1 MASSAPQVDGK
12 RARLPQRLVAAA
24 SISAFIS
31 DRLPE
36 ADEQG
41 VGDDGVADVQ
51 LVDAVDGRDRLDIVV
66 VQAMPGVDDQA
77 EERPRATPSR
87 TRCSSRP
94 APRGLRRQR
103 SDRYAVR

>member
-1 MASSAPQVDGK
+1 MASSAPKVDGK
-12 RARLPQRLVAAA
+12 RGAIASALGRRGQHQRFHL
-24 SISAFIS
+24 SH
-31 DRLPE
+31 RLPE

-87 TRCSSRP
+87 TRCSSR
-94 APRGLRRQR
+94 ACSSG
-103 SDRYAVR
+103 SSASA